1 VRCPP
6 PDGGLL
12 AAGEAVGE
20 ALVGVGVGDADVGC
34 GVGLR
39 LVVVGFGRAD
49 LVGVG
54 LADGDRLGVSANVV
68 VTYGVGEALRW
79 WGWL

>member
-1 VRCPP
+1 
-6 PDGGLL
+6 
-12 AAGEAVGE
+12 
-20 ALVGVGVGDADVGC
+20 
-34 GVGLR
+34 VGLR

-68 VTYGVGEALRW
+68 VTYGVGEVLRW